1 MFKGHGTIPGHKY
14 IIPSCYNTMLWHYC
28 ALHWQKRR
36 NLRLVRLWSLN
47 GVSPVNLF
55 AILLN
60 TLSLI
65 DKYQSRWFIGPKE
78 AITGGRR
85 MADTSHEYY
94 SVNNTYFIRILFC
107 CEFKIAF
114 YPSPWPTLLPYRS
127 TSKMPPPST
136 TRPCWWSAAGF
147 VATPRPHHPPLG
159 RVRNNFPT
167 INWDLN
173 TRLFLS

>member
-1 MFKGHGTIPGHKY
+1 MLFRLLPPGLMFKGHGTIPGYKY
-14 IIPSCYNTMLWHYC
+14 MIPSCYNTMLWHYC
-28 ALHWQKRR
+28 ALHWQKGS

-94 SVNNTYFIRILFC
+94 PVNNTYFIRILFC

-127 TSKMPPPST
+127 TLAFQNATTIHHPSMLMICSWFCGYAAPPS
-136 TRPCWWSAAGF
+136 SATWEG
-147 VATPRPHHPPLG
+147 TK
-159 RVRNNFPT
+159 
-167 INWDLN
+167 
-173 TRLFLS
+173 